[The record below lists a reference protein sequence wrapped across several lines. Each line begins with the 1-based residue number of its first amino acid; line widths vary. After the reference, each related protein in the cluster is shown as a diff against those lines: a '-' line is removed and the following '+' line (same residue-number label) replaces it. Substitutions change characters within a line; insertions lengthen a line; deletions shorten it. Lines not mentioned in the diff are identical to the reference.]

1 MLCVIGFAGVM
12 ANATVYL
19 DGVPI
24 VSHISGYTPF
34 RVDVTSYFHDTTTPH
49 TLLVR
54 ADGTKVA
61 TYGAEHDY
69 WWYFLLP
76 TAPSA
81 LSVLMSSSL
90 PHVDAGRSLN
100 RK

>member
-1 MLCVIGFAGVM
+1 M

-19 DGVPI
+19 DGVLI

-34 RVDVTSYFHDTTTPH
+34 RTDVTSFFQDTTTSH
-49 TLLVR
+49 ILMVR

-69 WWYFLLP
+69 WWYLLLLLLLLP
-76 TAPSA
+76 SPY
-81 LSVLMSSSL
+81 
-90 PHVDAGRSLN
+90 
-100 RK
+100 